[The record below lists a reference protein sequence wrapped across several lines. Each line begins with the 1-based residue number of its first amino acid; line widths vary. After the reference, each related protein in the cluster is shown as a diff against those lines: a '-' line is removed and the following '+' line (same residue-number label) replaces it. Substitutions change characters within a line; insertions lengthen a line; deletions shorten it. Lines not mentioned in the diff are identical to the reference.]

1 MLRECPDDNDRG
13 RTKKRE
19 FTSKWVT
26 LVPECTWCES
36 TFILNC
42 KSTCTPTISKPLS
55 IVVFSRSISAV
66 FDNILVSRSCSLWLF
81 PSALMLINGK
91 LIFAL
96 KLLPLFSRCPS
107 LMLADMTPTPKL
119 NKNSLVFILSNAWS
133 SSALSVSAS
142 LILEYVRVLKIW
154 IINNE
159 NWFFWETNNEN
170 WFWNCMKIVCFGSN
184 FSILG
189 SCLAQEIYESPFYY
203 PCLHFNG
210 EMNVCVLAFLQYCV
224 CFKTRTTVAA
234 LS

>member
-36 TFILNC
+36 TFISNC

-154 IINNE
+154 IIKFIFIFITRIDFSE
-159 NWFFWETNNEN
+159 RPITRIDFE
-170 WFWNCMKIVCFGSN
+170 NCMKIVCFGSN

-189 SCLAQEIYESPFYY
+189 SFLAQEIWFPF
-203 PCLHFNG
+203 L
-210 EMNVCVLAFLQYCV
+210 LSLS
-224 CFKTRTTVAA
+224 A
-234 LS
+234 L